1 MQPILET
8 KKLTHTYSAGTPF
21 ERSALMDVDFTAYQG
36 EYLGIIGH
44 TGSGKSTTLATMIDT
59 INSSRKGH
67 VITIEDPVEYVHESR
82 LCMIHQRQVGRD
94 AKSFNDAL
102 VEALRQDPDVI
113 LVGEIR
119 DLETVRTALRA
130 AETGH
135 LVFATL
141 HAGDTPGAV
150 ERLISNFPPEEQAGA
165 RHQLALCLRG
175 IFAQHLL
182 AGRGGGRRHPAYEL
196 LVNTPACANMIAT
209 GRSAQIYSI
218 LETGTSSGMCPMDRS
233 LAELVSAGKV
243 AEGAA
248 LSVSRN
254 PSMLRERL
262 KTGAWR
268 QS

>member
-1 MQPILET
+1 MCI
-8 KKLTHTYSAGTPF
+8 
-21 ERSALMDVDFTAYQG
+21 V
-36 EYLGIIGH
+36 
-44 TGSGKSTTLATMIDT
+44 
-59 INSSRKGH
+59 
-67 VITIEDPVEYVHESR
+67 
-82 LCMIHQRQVGRD
+82 HQRQVGRD
-94 AKSFNDAL
+94 TKSFNDAL

-182 AGRGGGRRHPAYEL
+182 AGRSGDRRHPAYEL
-196 LVNTPACANMIAT
+196 LVNTPACANLIAT
-209 GRSAQIYSI
+209 GRSAQLYSI
-218 LETGTSSGMCPMDRS
+218 LETGAGSGMCSMDQS
-233 LAELVSAGKV
+233 LADLVSSGKV
-243 AEGAA
+243 AESAA
-248 LSVSRN
+248 LAISRN
-254 PSMLRERL
+254 PSMLRGRL
-262 KTGAWR
+262 KADAWR
-268 QS
+268 TA